1 MVVPT
6 NEDEIAI
13 NFVAPIQLC
22 ALFIP
27 HLVEKKEAAI
37 INVTSGLGFVP
48 IAMMPVYCATKAA
61 LHSFTWSLRHQ
72 LSKTRVK
79 VFELIPPTVDTEL
92 DRGARDQRRQDYR
105 GIPASD
111 VAKATLAG
119 LAKDDYEITVG
130 QSQGLR
136 NCSTKEAQELFQRM
150 NGN

>member
-1 MVVPT
+1 
-6 NEDEIAI
+6 
-13 NFVAPIQLC
+13 
-22 ALFIP
+22 
-27 HLVEKKEAAI
+27 
-37 INVTSGLGFVP
+37 
-48 IAMMPVYCATKAA
+48 
-61 LHSFTWSLRHQ
+61 
-72 LSKTRVK
+72 
-79 VFELIPPTVDTEL
+79 VDTEL